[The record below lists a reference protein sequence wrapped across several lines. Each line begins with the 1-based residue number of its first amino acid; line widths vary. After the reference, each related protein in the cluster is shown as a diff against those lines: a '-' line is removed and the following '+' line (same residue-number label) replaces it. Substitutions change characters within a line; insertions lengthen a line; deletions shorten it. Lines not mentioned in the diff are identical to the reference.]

1 MRIQG
6 KSGAKGVLTTK
17 SITAMKKL
25 ILLTFVIAAL
35 FYACQGDNEND
46 QLVNVNLNFRAV
58 YDGEPLVMISEQ
70 YTYPDGKPVKF
81 QTFNFYVSDVVLI
94 GEDGVTETPLV
105 DIDFIDFSEN
115 TTPGEAE
122 RPVTIGVEKINPGT
136 YKGLRIGFGVPAELN
151 NAQANQLKAG
161 HPLRETYSSHF
172 WSDWNSFIFMKLEG
186 VYDKD
191 GNGFDGNDPG
201 FGHHTGTDAVY
212 RTILFEQPL
221 VLNPGEARDLNLMVD
236 ARRFY
241 EHDDSFLDLSNPA
254 NLYTHNPNDLTVANY
269 IVDNFANAVLAA
281 W

>member
-1 MRIQG
+1 
-6 KSGAKGVLTTK
+6 
-17 SITAMKKL
+17 MKKL
-25 ILLTFVIAAL
+25 ILLTFVIAAS

-58 YDGEPLVMISEQ
+58 YNGEPLVMISGQ

-115 TTPGEAE
+115 TTPGEAA

-151 NAQANQLKAG
+151 NAQANQLEAG

-172 WSDWNSFIFMKLEG
+172 WSDWGSFIFMKLEG

-201 FGHHTGTDAVY
+201 FGHHTGTNAVY
-212 RTILFEQPL
+212 RTVLFEQPL
-221 VLNPGEARDLNLMVD
+221 VLNPGESMDLNLVVD
-236 ARRFY
+236 ARKFY
-241 EHDDSFLDLSNPA
+241 EQNDSFLDFSNPA
-254 NLYTHNPNDLTVANY
+254 NLYTHNPNDLTIANY